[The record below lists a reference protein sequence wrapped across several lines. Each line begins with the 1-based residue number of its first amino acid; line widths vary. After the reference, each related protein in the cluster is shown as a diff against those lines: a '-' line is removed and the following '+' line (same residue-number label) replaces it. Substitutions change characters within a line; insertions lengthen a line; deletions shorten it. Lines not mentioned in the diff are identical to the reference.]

1 MRTYSEIFALR
12 EFRVLFLVRCVTMA
26 AISVESL
33 ALASVTYAAT
43 GSPLLTALSLFGGP
57 LVTLLGSMTVLSVSD
72 TMGPRR
78 ASLVMPAAYLIACLL
93 QALPGLPW
101 GARFAILAIPYLAG
115 SATSGSTMR
124 LLHAIV
130 PPEGFVLGRATL
142 NLAVGVMQVVG
153 YAAGGLLLLTF
164 SPSTLFLLAAG
175 GCAVVM
181 ALLRLGLRERPAQP
195 KEGGVV
201 ARTREVNRRLLGSPV
216 VRPVFLALWVP
227 NGLVVGC
234 EALFV
239 PYGEESGAAV
249 AGLLFAVTAAGMLL
263 GDVLMGR
270 VVPPQHR
277 DRLILPMRFLLPV
290 PYLAFALAPPLPV
303 ALVLGFV
310 ASVGYCASL
319 PLQERLV
326 HATDERERGQVFGL
340 ASTGLMVGQAV
351 GAAIGGA
358 VAQLVAAH
366 TTMALLAASSVLV
379 SLALSRP
386 LRRSA
391 PAADGTPYG
400 AASGSPAASSG

>member
-1 MRTYSEIFALR
+1 MVAVRTYSEIFALP

-72 TMGPRR
+72 TMGPRA
-78 ASLVMPAAYLIACLL
+78 ASLVMPAAYLVACLL
-93 QALPGLPW
+93 QAIPGLPW

-124 LLHAIV
+124 LLHAMV

-153 YAAGGLLLLTF
+153 YAVGGLLLLHF
-164 SPSTLFLLAAG
+164 SPTTLFLIAAG
-175 GCAVVM
+175 GCVVVL
-181 ALLRLGLRERPAQP
+181 ALLRLGLSERPAAP
-195 KEGGVV
+195 REGGVL
-201 ARTREVNRRLLGSPV
+201 ARTREVNRRLLGSPLT
-216 VRPVFLALWVP
+216 RPVYLALWVP

-249 AGLLFAVTAAGMLL
+249 AGLLFSVTAAGMLL

-270 VVPPQHR
+270 VVPPEHR
-277 DRLILPMRFLLPV
+277 DRLILPMRFLLPL

-326 HATDERERGQVFGL
+326 THTDDRERGQVFGL
-340 ASTGLMVGQAV
+340 YSTGLMVGQAV
-351 GAAIGGA
+351 GAAVGGA
-358 VAQLVAAH
+358 VAQVLAPH
-366 TTMALLAASSVLV
+366 LTMALLAAGSVAV
-379 SLALSRP
+379 SLALGRP

-391 PAADGTPYG
+391 PAADGAPYG
-400 AASGSPAASSG
+400 ASAAAG